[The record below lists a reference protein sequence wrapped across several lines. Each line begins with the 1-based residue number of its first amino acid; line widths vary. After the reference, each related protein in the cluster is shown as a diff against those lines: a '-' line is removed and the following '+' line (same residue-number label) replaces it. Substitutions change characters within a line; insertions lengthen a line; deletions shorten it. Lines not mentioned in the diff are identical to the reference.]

1 MKKRDNLIENGLV
14 TIENKIKNL
23 SKPDENYKFKTNCK
37 FDNINIKTLTLQS
50 LIAIFTELYI
60 KKDALDKVYQKLTNL
75 IDESDKTYL
84 LYGFSIN
91 EWESDILYLIE
102 KIQYNTKLKDL
113 QEKSEAL
120 KKYYSEDKQADIA
133 VQSILESI

>member
-1 MKKRDNLIENGLV
+1 MKKRDDLIENGLV
-14 TIENKIKNL
+14 TIENKIKIL

-37 FDNINIKTLTLQS
+37 FDNINIKTLNLQS
-50 LIAIFTELYI
+50 LIGIFTELSI

-75 IDESDKTYL
+75 IDESDKTYI

-102 KIQYNTKLKDL
+102 KIQYNTKMKNL

-133 VQSILESI
+133 VQSILDSI

>member
-1 MKKRDNLIENGLV
+1 M
-14 TIENKIKNL
+14 
-23 SKPDENYKFKTNCK
+23 
-37 FDNINIKTLTLQS
+37 
-50 LIAIFTELYI
+50 
-60 KKDALDKVYQKLTNL
+60 

-102 KIQYNTKLKDL
+102 KIQYNTKMKEL

-133 VQSILESI
+133 VQSILDSI